1 MKALERVGLADR
13 VDFQPNQLSGWTD
26 AVSCDCQ
33 GNRK

>member
-13 VDFQPNQLSGWTD
+13 VDFQPNQLSGGQMQR
-26 AVSCDCQ
+26 VGDCQ